1 MIKLHLS
8 LEVTRPSLT
17 SPSTFASILLITIHQ
32 LLLPMIPLT

>member
-17 SPSTFASILLITIHQ
+17 SPSTFALLITIHQ